1 MKLLMTGATGF
12 LGSALLTRLL
22 DIPGKHE
29 VTILKR
35 SFSDTRRIA
44 AALPLVR
51 SFDLDRQPLEEA
63 FRDQQYDCVLHCATN
78 YGRQEGEAARSNMI
92 ETNLLLP
99 LRLLELGASH
109 GIRHFVNTD
118 TLLDKRVSPYA
129 LSKRQFREWLK
140 HFAELIG
147 TTTVS
152 IEHFYG
158 PDDDPK
164 KFVAYIVQ
172 SMLAQAPSLALTPG
186 EQLRDFIFI
195 DDVVSAFEHIL
206 DALQGQR
213 TGYVEYEVGTG
224 NTISIRDFVS
234 LAKQICGNQTTVLD
248 FGAVAYRPNEPM
260 TVKVDTSRLAAT
272 GWQPRIGVEEGL
284 RRTFEFEKDW
294 PQ

>member
-12 LGSALLTRLL
+12 LGSALLKRLL

-44 AALPLVR
+44 SILPLVR
-51 SFDLDRQPLEEA
+51 SFDLDRQPLEQA
-63 FRDQQYDCVLHCATN
+63 FQDQQYDCVLHCATN
-78 YGRQEGEAARSNMI
+78 YGREEGDAARSNMI

-99 LRLLELGASH
+99 LRLLELGARH
-109 GIRHFVNTD
+109 GLRHFINTD

-129 LSKRQFREWLK
+129 LSKRQFREWLE
-140 HFAELIG
+140 HFAEVIG

-158 PDDDPK
+158 PDDDHK
-164 KFVAYIVQ
+164 KFVTFIVH
-172 SMLAQAPSLALTPG
+172 SLLAAAPSIALTPG

-206 DALQGQR
+206 DALPDHR

-224 NTISIRDFVS
+224 NAISIRDFVN
-234 LAKQICGNQTTVLD
+234 LAKQICDNQATLLD
-248 FGAVAYRPNEPM
+248 FGAVSYRPNEPM
-260 TVKVDTSRLAAT
+260 TVKVDTSRLSAT

-294 PQ
+294 LQ

>member
-12 LGSALLTRLL
+12 LGSALLRRFLHT
-22 DIPGKHE
+22 PGKHE

-44 AALPLVR
+44 PLLAQIR
-51 SFDLDRQPLEEA
+51 SFDLDRQPLVEA
-63 FRDQQYDCVLHCATN
+63 FEGQHYDCVLHCATN
-78 YGRQEGEAARSNMI
+78 YGREDEDAARSNMI

-99 LRLLELGASH
+99 LRLLELGANH

-140 HFAELIG
+140 LFAESIS
-147 TTTVS
+147 TTTIS

-158 PDDDPK
+158 PDDDQK
-164 KFVAYIVQ
+164 KFVAYIIR
-172 SMLAQAPSLALTPG
+172 SLLAEVPSIALTPG
-186 EQLRDFIFI
+186 AQLRDFIFI

-206 DALQGQR
+206 DQLQAHQ

-224 NTISIRDFVS
+224 NTISIRDFVY
-234 LAKQICGNQTTVLD
+234 LAKQICGNDTTQLD
-248 FGAVAYRPNEPM
+248 FGAVSYRPNEPM
-260 TVKVDTSRLAAT
+260 TVNVDTTRLTAT
-272 GWQPRIGVEEGL
+272 GWQPRISVDEGL
-284 RRTFEFEKDW
+284 RRTFEFEKDLF
-294 PQ
+294 Q